1 MKIDKKVME
10 ANNVRNE
17 GKPQFTVTAARRSKD
32 GSLLLTRCKYIVEDG
47 KKVSK
52 SVETFYS
59 PRRAADGTKR
69 TRLLEVSFG
78 WLLLACTVWAL
89 TRYVL

>member
-1 MKIDKKVME
+1 MKSESIME
-10 ANNVRNE
+10 TNKDRNE
-17 GKPQFTVTAARRSKD
+17 GKPQLTVTAARRSKD

-52 SVETFYS
+52 SVETFYC
-59 PRRAADGTKR
+59 PRRAADGKKR